1 MINFST
7 FVGRRTPLLLGSP
20 PSPIVML
27 ASQTEHPATANCLP
41 RGSREQQHLEP
52 DSLCSQIIVNLVP
65 TAILF
70 LFAATFCAVWL
81 AERRSWYLL
90 HFAHAFLAFGLGML
104 VQTTRTPAD
113 FGLNTMLYGM
123 LYVSG
128 TLGFV
133 TGVMVRSGR
142 RPSRWFLTIWFAAVM
157 GALGYFYYIDR
168 NLIVRIHIVSFG
180 LGGIIVSAAWIMRSL
195 ARGSATDRIIFWLV
209 LVFGLHFFLRTL
221 LTSEL
226 AAATSASGFLQS
238 GFWTWVQFS
247 ASVFGVGMGL
257 GLLLVIGLDVTARLR
272 KERDTDPLTG
282 ALNRRGLQGR
292 FQSLGAARHP
302 LVLSVVACD
311 IDHFKSINDAYGHAA
326 GDAVLIAIA
335 ASIRSAVRSN
345 DAVGRVGGEEF
356 VILLKDTTAE
366 QAFHFA
372 ERLRGEIARIS
383 FPRLPPD
390 RTVTCS
396 FGIAELRRGETLA
409 HAIGRADQ
417 ALYAAKNAGRNR
429 TRTATPLVPARS

>member
-7 FVGRRTPLLLGSP
+7 VGARSHSLDLRGCRP
-20 PSPIVML
+20 PQGWCYPR
-27 ASQTEHPATANCLP
+27 TEHPATANCLP
-41 RGSREQQHLEP
+41 RGIRQQQHLEP
-52 DSLCSQIIVNLVP
+52 DSLCSRIIVNLVP

-90 HFAHAFLAFGLGML
+90 HFAPAFLAFGLGML
-104 VQTTRTPAD
+104 VQTARIPAD

-128 TLGFV
+128 TLSFV
-133 TGVMVRSGR
+133 TGVMVRSGQC
-142 RPSRWFLTIWFAAVM
+142 PSRWFVTIWFAAII

-195 ARGSATDRIIFWLV
+195 ARGSATDRVMFWLV

-226 AAATSASGFLQS
+226 AAATSASTFLQS

-257 GLLLVIGLDVTARLR
+257 GLLLVVGLDVTARLR

-292 FQSLGAARHP
+292 FQSLGAGRHP
-302 LVLSVVACD
+302 LVISVVACD

-326 GDAVLIAIA
+326 GDAVLITIA
-335 ASIRSAVRSN
+335 AAIRSAVRAN

-356 VILLKDTTAE
+356 VILLQETTAE

-390 RTVTCS
+390 RSVTCS
-396 FGIAELRRGETLA
+396 FGIAERRRGETLA

-429 TRTATPLVPARS
+429 TRTAATLVPA